1 MTLLMLILS
10 AHFLADFYFQP
21 DSWAINKYRHRK
33 YLWYHIGVY
42 FLTLESCLIL
52 CIPFSEAIKAGLFI
66 VGIHFI
72 IDAVK
77 IHICNRYRNSP
88 RMDLVAFCMDQILH
102 ITSICAGVCLFRLPS
117 YFDSAFE
124 IMGVPFP
131 SEKIINYVLLII
143 LLFNP
148 ASVFVKKL
156 TAYISSE
163 DHSVSSN
170 TPPAGSLIGKLER
183 LIIAVLIIHNEIG
196 TIGFVLTAKSFA
208 RYKQFADQ
216 NFTEKFLVG
225 TLSSTAIAMVLTFLL
240 T

>member
-21 DSWAINKYRHRK
+21 NLWAIKKYQHQK

-42 FLTLESCLIL
+42 FFVLEICLIL

-66 VGIHFI
+66 VSSHFI

-77 IHICNRYRNSP
+77 IYIYNRYRNSALI
-88 RMDLVAFCMDQILH
+88 DLAAFCVDQILH
-102 ITSICAGVCLFRLPS
+102 IISICVALCLFNLPF
-117 YFDSAFE
+117 YFNGKFE
-124 IMGVPFP
+124 IMCIQFQ
-131 SEKIINYVLLII
+131 SEKIMNYLLLIV

-148 ASVFVKKL
+148 ASVFIKKL

-163 DHSVSSN
+163 NNSELSN
-170 TPPAGSLIGKLER
+170 SPPAGSLIGKLER
-183 LIIAVLIIHNEIG
+183 LIIAILVIYNEIG
-196 TIGFVLTAKSFA
+196 PIGFVLAAKSFA
-208 RYKQFADQ
+208 RYKQFEDQ